1 MKNNHVEEMRYEK
14 KWIYN
19 NNSYYQVLSALMRSN
34 FKFKYHYEKR
44 IVNTV
49 YFDDYNLSNVLDN
62 IEGQKDRVK
71 YRLRWYGSDK
81 YIDKPVFEMKY
92 KKALKTYKK
101 KKSLFLKKK
110 LNVNNINNLINLKK
124 KFNLKIKNNHLLQ
137 PKILI
142 SYKRTYLIS
151 ADNLIRA
158 TIDQDI
164 RYKKLFK
171 FNENFFYKLN
181 NIVME
186 MKYDTDLDSYFR
198 NLINNISVRYSK
210 SSKYVNCMLL
220 PSKEFSI

>member
-1 MKNNHVEEMRYEK
+1 M
-14 KWIYN
+14 
-19 NNSYYQVLSALMRSN
+19 
-34 FKFKYHYEKR
+34 
-44 IVNTV
+44 
-49 YFDDYNLSNVLDN
+49 
-62 IEGQKDRVK
+62 
-71 YRLRWYGSDK
+71 
-81 YIDKPVFEMKY
+81 
-92 KKALKTYKK
+92 
-101 KKSLFLKKK
+101 
-110 LNVNNINNLINLKK
+110 
-124 KFNLKIKNNHLLQ
+124 Q